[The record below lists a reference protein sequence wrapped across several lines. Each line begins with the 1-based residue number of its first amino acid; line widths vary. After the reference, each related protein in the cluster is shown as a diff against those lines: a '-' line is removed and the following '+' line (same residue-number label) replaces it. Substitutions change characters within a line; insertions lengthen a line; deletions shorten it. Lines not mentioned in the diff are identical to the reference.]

1 MSFAD
6 PNEMDEEPPADADEA
21 DPETTTT
28 PPETVE
34 LERAAESDAVP
45 DGKLPLDEAIKANA
59 QVLRSKADN
68 FALERIEED
77 TKGLHAEIAELREER
92 NNLRDEVEEL
102 RAIATDIRGLRE
114 RLDSLE
120 GWKGNVTRRLNE
132 SSENIRKLLTVSNLD
147 AQGLCPEC
155 NDAPL
160 KTKRPFGES
169 NRIECAG
176 EDCDHVAAKL
186 E

>member
-6 PNEMDEEPPADADEA
+6 PDEMDEGPPADTDEVDA
-21 DPETTTT
+21 ETTTT
-28 PPETVE
+28 PTETVE
-34 LERAAESDAVP
+34 LEWAVESEAVP
-45 DGKLPLDEAIKANA
+45 DGELPLNEAIKANA
-59 QVLRSKADN
+59 QVLRDKADD

-77 TKGLHAEIAELREER
+77 TKGLHAEIAKLREEC
-92 NNLRDEVEEL
+92 NDLRAEVEEL
-102 RAIATDIRGLRE
+102 RAVDDDIWGLRK

-120 GWKGNVTRRLNE
+120 GGKGDVIRRLNE
-132 SSENIRKLLTVSNLD
+132 SSGNIRKLLTVSDID

-160 KTKRPFGES
+160 EVKRPFGKS
-169 NRIECAG
+169 NRIECAS
-176 EDCDHVAAKL
+176 EDCSHVAAEL

>member
-6 PNEMDEEPPADADEA
+6 PDEMDERPPANTDEVDA
-21 DPETTTT
+21 ETTTT
-28 PPETVE
+28 PTETIE
-34 LERAAESDAVP
+34 LKWAIESESVP
-45 DGKLPLDEAIKANA
+45 DGELPLNEAIKANA
-59 QVLRSKADN
+59 QVLQGKADD

-77 TKGLHAEIAELREER
+77 TKGLHAEVAELREEC
-92 NNLRDEVEEL
+92 NDLRAEVEEL
-102 RAIATDIRGLRE
+102 RAVADDIWGLRK

-120 GWKGNVTRRLNE
+120 EWKGNLTRQLNE

-160 KTKRPFGES
+160 EVKRPFGQS
-169 NRIECAG
+169 NRIKCAS
-176 EDCDHVAAKL
+176 EDCNHVAAEL